1 MPSYEAVMDMTLL
14 EFKLRREGFERSNRV
29 EWEKTRF
36 ISFHAIAGT
45 GALKKGTTLEQFL
58 PLNNNPKS
66 KGRISDAMK
75 NAFQI
80 AQDNYLK
87 EVNGSRT

>member
-14 EFKLRREGFERSNRV
+14 EFKLRREGFERVNRV

-58 PLNNNPKS
+58 PLNNNPKT
-66 KGRISDAMK
+66 KGRMSDVMK

-87 EVNGSRT
+87 QVNGG

>member
-14 EFKLRREGFERSNRV
+14 EFKLRREGFERANKV

-66 KGRISDAMK
+66 KGRISDSMK

-87 EVNGSRT
+87 QVNGSGT